1 MVDVTDGPDGTDR
14 GATEL
19 ILGALAGS
27 ALLPFLQAV
36 ATRAGEDA
44 YQAIRDR
51 LPWRSRRGA
60 RAELKEAGVVSL
72 AARDARVV
80 LQLPER
86 VTPVMAARLENVRL
100 PVDRTGWAV
109 VSWDEVQSRW
119 VVELVAEPPPSATPV
134 EP

>member
-1 MVDVTDGPDGTDR
+1 MTDR
-14 GATEL
+14 ANDAKRGTTEL

-27 ALLPFLQAV
+27 VLLPFLQAV
-36 ATRAGEDA
+36 VTKAGEDA

-51 LPWRSRRGA
+51 LPWGSRRKA
-60 RAELKEAGVVSL
+60 SAELKEAGVVSL

-80 LQLPER
+80 LRLPQR
-86 VTPVMAARLENVRL
+86 ITPLMAARLENVRL
-100 PVDRTGWAV
+100 PVDRPGWAV

-119 VVELVAEPPPSATPV
+119 VVEQVTEPPDSATRV

>member
-1 MVDVTDGPDGTDR
+1 MTDRPDADR

-27 ALLPFLQAV
+27 VLLPFLQAV
-36 ATRAGEDA
+36 ATKAGEDA

-51 LPWRSRRGA
+51 LPWHSRRKA
-60 RAELKEAGVVSL
+60 QAELKDMGVVSL

-100 PVDRTGWAV
+100 PVDRPGWAV
-109 VSWDEVQSRW
+109 VSWDDAQSRW
-119 VVELVAEPPPSATPV
+119 VVEHVSEPPPSATAV
-134 EP
+134 DT

>member
-1 MVDVTDGPDGTDR
+1 MAGVTDRPGDVDR

-27 ALLPFLQAV
+27 VLLPFLQAV
-36 ATRAGEDA
+36 ATKAGEDA
-44 YQAIRDR
+44 YQAVRDR
-51 LPWRSRRGA
+51 LSWRSRRRA
-60 RAELKEAGVVSL
+60 RAELQEAGVVSL
-72 AARDARVV
+72 AAHDARVV

-86 VTPVMAARLENVRL
+86 VTPAMAARLENVRL

-119 VVELVAEPPPSATPV
+119 VVEHVAEPPPSATTV

>member
-1 MVDVTDGPDGTDR
+1 MTDRRDDADR

-36 ATRAGEDA
+36 ATKAGEDA
-44 YQAIRDR
+44 YQAISDR
-51 LPWRSRRGA
+51 LPWRNRRKA
-60 RAELKEAGVVSL
+60 RAELHEAGVVSL

-100 PVDRTGWAV
+100 PVDRSGWAV
-109 VSWDEVQSRW
+109 VSWDGAQSRW
-119 VVELVAEPPPSATPV
+119 VVEHTAEPPPSATSVGP
-134 EP
+134 

>member
-1 MVDVTDGPDGTDR
+1 MTDR
-14 GATEL
+14 RDDADRGTTEL

-36 ATRAGEDA
+36 ATKAGEDA

-51 LPWRSRRGA
+51 LPRRGRRGA
-60 RAELKEAGVVSL
+60 QAELDDSGVVSL

-86 VTPVMAARLENVRL
+86 VTQVMAARLENVRL

-109 VSWDEVQSRW
+109 VSWDEARSRW
-119 VVELVAEPPPSATPV
+119 VVEHAAEPPPSATSV

>member
-1 MVDVTDGPDGTDR
+1 MTDRSDGSER

-36 ATRAGEDA
+36 ATKAGEDA
-44 YQAIRDR
+44 YQAIRGR
-51 LPWRSRRGA
+51 LSWRSRRGA
-60 RAELKEAGVVSL
+60 RAELREAGVVSL

-109 VSWDEVQSRW
+109 VSWDEAQSRW
-119 VVELVAEPPPSATPV
+119 VVEDAAEPPPSSTSV